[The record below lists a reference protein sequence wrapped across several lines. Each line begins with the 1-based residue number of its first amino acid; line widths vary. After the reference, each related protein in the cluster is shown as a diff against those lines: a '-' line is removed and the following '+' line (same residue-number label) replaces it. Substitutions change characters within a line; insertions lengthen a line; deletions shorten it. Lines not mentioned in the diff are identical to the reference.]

1 MFEDGIKAEFYKW
14 GPKSVFFFVF
24 FPTMSLCP
32 FVSVH
37 VESYSLG
44 MKGQSHK
51 IGETNT
57 TEQRNRKLDMQNFK
71 GVMRVQN
78 S

>member
-1 MFEDGIKAEFYKW
+1 
-14 GPKSVFFFVF
+14 
-24 FPTMSLCP
+24 MSLCP